1 MKTLPRII
9 AALALLA
16 LLAAPAGPAAAAET
30 LAFAG
35 QVQVDG
41 GKVTLLSLAAP
52 DQELSPALKDA
63 LASVTVAGAP
73 GLGRS
78 VVIHGSRIKS
88 LLRQAHL
95 GPGVSVLLPEQVLV
109 ERASQTL
116 SSQALA
122 QLYIQAVSER
132 LGARAKDAD
141 IRDVD
146 TGRDLAL
153 PAGKLTT
160 SLRLVGLSGEPSGRV
175 PAAVDVYVDGRK
187 EAQVRVVG
195 NVDVYGQ
202 VVVAARPLMGKHVIA
217 AEDVELVRVNLSEAG
232 LGALGDIQDAVGLR
246 TRAPV
251 PAGAPLDLRRL
262 EQAPLI
268 RRGDVVTM
276 VFTGEGLKITAKGK
290 AEQIGFA
297 GGRIRLTN
305 LNSKR
310 EVWGKVLDSG
320 TVVVEF

>member
-1 MKTLPRII
+1 MKTRLSMI
-9 AALALLA
+9 ALLA
-16 LLAAPAGPAAAAET
+16 LIACAAIPAAPAAAADT

-35 QVQVDG
+35 QAQVDG

-63 LASVTVAGAP
+63 LAAVTVAGAP
-73 GLGRS
+73 ALGRS

-88 LLRQAHL
+88 LLKQAHL
-95 GPGVSVLLPEQVLV
+95 GPGVSVLIPEQVLV

-116 SSQALA
+116 SSQTLV
-122 QLYIQAVSER
+122 QLYIQAVNER
-132 LGARAKDAD
+132 LGARANDAD

-146 TGRDLAL
+146 AGRDLAL

-160 SLRLVGLSGEPSGRV
+160 SLRLIGVNGEPSGRV

-187 EAQVRVVG
+187 EAQVRVAG

-202 VVVAARPLMGKHVIA
+202 VVVATKPLMGKHVIA
-217 AEDVELVRVNLSEAG
+217 PEDVELVRMNLAEAG
-232 LGALGDIQDAVGLR
+232 PAALGDLNDALGLR

-251 PAGAPLDLRRL
+251 PAGQALDLRRL

-290 AEQIGFA
+290 AEQIGYA
-297 GGRIRLTN
+297 GTRIRLTN
-305 LNSKR
+305 MTSKR

-320 TVVVEF
+320 TVVVDF

>member
-1 MKTLPRII
+1 MKTVIHALI
-9 AALALLA
+9 ALALLA
-16 LLAAPAGPAAAAET
+16 LAAWPAAPAPAAET

-41 GKVTLLSLAAP
+41 GKLTLLSLAAP
-52 DQELSPALKDA
+52 DQDLAPALKAA
-63 LASVTVAGAP
+63 LSGVTVASAP

-88 LLRQAHL
+88 LLRQANL

-116 SSQALA
+116 ASQTLA
-122 QLYIQAVSER
+122 QLYIQAVNER
-132 LGARAKDAD
+132 LGHRAKDAD

-146 TGRDLAL
+146 AGRDLTL
-153 PAGKLTT
+153 PAGKLGT

-175 PAAVDVYVDGRK
+175 PAAVDVFVDGRK

-195 NVDVYGQ
+195 TVDIYGQ
-202 VVVAARPLMGKHVIA
+202 VVVATKPLMGRHVLTP
-217 AEDVELVRVNLSEAG
+217 EDVELVRMNLAEAG
-232 LGALGDIQDAVGLR
+232 QGVLGDVQDALGLR
-246 TRAPV
+246 TRVPV
-251 PAGAPLDLRRL
+251 PAGQALDLRRL

-276 VFTGEGLKITAKGK
+276 VFSGEGLKITAKGK
-290 AEQIGFA
+290 AEQIGYA

-305 LNSKR
+305 MTSKR